1 MEAAIIGC
9 PVKQVLLEIWAKFFE
24 KKTILKGICVLAEL

>member
-1 MEAAIIGC
+1 MEAAIISC

-24 KKTILKGICVLAEL
+24 KKKPSSKQFVF